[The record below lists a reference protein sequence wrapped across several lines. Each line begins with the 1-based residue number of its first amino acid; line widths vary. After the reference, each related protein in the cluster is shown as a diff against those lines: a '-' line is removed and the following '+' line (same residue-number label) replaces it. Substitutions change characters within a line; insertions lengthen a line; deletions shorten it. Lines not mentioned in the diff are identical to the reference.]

1 MLCVTNLD
9 SIINRYAK
17 NGSNRTHIENSGVQ
31 YEIPI
36 PTNIII
42 NNSTNLSTTKYI
54 DRRVKMNAK
63 NVFLSVFKALTSLVN
78 NVSIICMLLLKKAF
92 NPF

>member
-1 MLCVTNLD
+1 
-9 SIINRYAK
+9 
-17 NGSNRTHIENSGVQ
+17 
-31 YEIPI
+31 
-36 PTNIII
+36 
-42 NNSTNLSTTKYI
+42 
-54 DRRVKMNAK
+54 MNAK